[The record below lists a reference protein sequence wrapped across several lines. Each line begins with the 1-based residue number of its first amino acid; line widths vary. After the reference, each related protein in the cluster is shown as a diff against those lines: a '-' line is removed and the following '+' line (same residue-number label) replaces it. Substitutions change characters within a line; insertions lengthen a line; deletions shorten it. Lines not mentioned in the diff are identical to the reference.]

1 MGNNISSGITK
12 AINNFTTPEA
22 LTTQFIKSVCLSD
35 YTLDT
40 IRGLLINPVKSKFVP
55 KEQCSE
61 FYDMMYNMYTLMN
74 LVGYKKI
81 CNDILGITNEDKITQ
96 IESRYKVD
104 PEDCFYDNIVRSA
117 DQYEGKGAPVTKVIS
132 LKGAFLYIEYLK
144 DTKDWNFTLNIFFV
158 GPRAKEVYKE
168 FKEERERV
176 VQWIDIDSQSEDS
189 RKISVMSMTG
199 RGVWR
204 TKTTTVPSTIIM
216 DHVEGD
222 IDEIIKMIDRSATI
236 AEDYGINKTIGIL
249 LHGPHGTGKST
260 IARYLAMVLNRTL
273 ILTTSDN
280 LEDAIERVQSYTTR
294 KFIMLIEDIDFMF
307 TDRRGAVEE
316 DDSEEKDKPTPKA
329 RAVRQPVNRG
339 NDEMNKRTSLLFQV
353 LDGVLSNSNLMIIA
367 TTNYFDR
374 LDPALIRDGRFD
386 YKIELKGLDYETAAK
401 VCEKFDVTPEEI
413 DLKNWKLP
421 IAPAT
426 LQTVL
431 LKYKITNVNTYDPN
445 RVDNTSGEN

>member
-1 MGNNISSGITK
+1 
-12 AINNFTTPEA
+12 
-22 LTTQFIKSVCLSD
+22 
-35 YTLDT
+35 
-40 IRGLLINPVKSKFVP
+40 
-55 KEQCSE
+55 
-61 FYDMMYNMYTLMN
+61 
-74 LVGYKKI
+74 
-81 CNDILGITNEDKITQ
+81 
-96 IESRYKVD
+96 
-104 PEDCFYDNIVRSA
+104 
-117 DQYEGKGAPVTKVIS
+117 
-132 LKGAFLYIEYLK
+132 
-144 DTKDWNFTLNIFFV
+144 
-158 GPRAKEVYKE
+158 
-168 FKEERERV
+168 
-176 VQWIDIDSQSEDS
+176 
-189 RKISVMSMTG
+189 
-199 RGVWR
+199 
-204 TKTTTVPSTIIM
+204 M

-280 LEDAIERVQSYTTR
+280 LEDAIERVQSYTAR